1 MAQEQRKAE
10 LTAELAA
17 ARRRISSDFG
27 ALRYSLDFPRRAKDA
42 VKRHPF
48 AWVGGATL
56 FGVLLSKLPA
66 RRKKVLVTSKGE
78 AVKKS
83 GAVQAGLLVSVLKIA
98 LDVARPVLMK
108 WATQRVAD
116 YMDPSRNDSRSPR

>member
-10 LTAELAA
+10 LIAELAA

-27 ALRYSLDFPRRAKDA
+27 ALRYALNIPRRAQDA
-42 VKRHPF
+42 VKRNPF

-66 RRKKVLVTSKGE
+66 RRKKVLVTAKGE
-78 AVKKS
+78 KVKKVS
-83 GAVQAGLLVSVLKIA
+83 AGQAGLLVGTLKIA
-98 LDVARPVLMK
+98 FDLARPALMK

-116 YMDPSRNDSRSPR
+116 YMDPAGRASRPPR